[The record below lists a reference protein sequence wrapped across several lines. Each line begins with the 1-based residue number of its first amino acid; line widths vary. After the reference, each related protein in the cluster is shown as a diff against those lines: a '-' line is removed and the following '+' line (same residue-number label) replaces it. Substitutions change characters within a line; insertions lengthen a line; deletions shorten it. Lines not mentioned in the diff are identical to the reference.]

1 MGNAFV
7 MGQTM
12 EMAMETMAITE
23 IMEIMEIMVT
33 MEIMATILTFML
45 LHKLQ
50 QSMEMAMDPMVMEM
64 DLTEILMGQIM
75 GMGPIV
81 IVMDPMD
88 QADQADP
95 MDPMDLMDQMG
106 FAGRSH
112 VKFVSQ

>member
-1 MGNAFV
+1 MG
-7 MGQTM
+7 
-12 EMAMETMAITE
+12 
-23 IMEIMEIMVT
+23 EIMVT

-50 QSMEMAMDPMVMEM
+50 QSMEMAMDPMVTEM

-75 GMGPIV
+75 EMGPIV

-88 QADQADP
+88 QEDPMDPMDLVDQADP